1 MLKVDKTSK
10 SKLGIYLKLAH
21 NKLFYLATCL
31 KMLKCCC
38 GEPFWETVKFE
49 TLSEH
54 SAELIKIII
63 EGQKKEDF
71 RGKVVKICPNQ
82 ERGG

>member
-1 MLKVDKTSK
+1 MIKVDKTSK

-31 KMLKCCC
+31 KMLLQ
-38 GEPFWETVKFE
+38 GETFWETVKFE
-49 TLSEH
+49 MLSEH
-54 SAELIKIII
+54 SAEPIKIII
-63 EGQKKEDF
+63 EGEKREDF
-71 RGKVVKICPNQ
+71 WGKVVKICPNQ